1 MVVSKNKMIN
11 KILLY
16 IIISFCS
23 LPAIAGGG
31 LVAFYK
37 LGSIEGSILEVRDS
51 IVKQLE
57 SNDFEI
63 LGEYSPMKNPDLRVI
78 IFSNKKLL
86 EICKQIPDRGLLAA
100 GMRVGLIAQN
110 GKVDISLL
118 NPEYIFY
125 AYLRDY
131 TKKYEI
137 ELNQISIDIKMA
149 LYPLSN
155 GFLPFITS
163 SLSERELKEFR
174 FTVRNPG
181 FSDPVL
187 INEFS
192 DFKLAV
198 KTIEDNLQA
207 RKEGCI
213 KVYEIVDTLN
223 QKAVFGI
230 GLLDERRG
238 EAVFLPKLGISH
250 IAALPYELSVNGNTV
265 TILHGK
271 YRFPLYW
278 SDLTMTEY
286 RKIYKSP
293 RDVEELMKAVCR

>member
-1 MVVSKNKMIN
+1 MLKNIFPYLF
-11 KILLY
+11 IFLFSY
-16 IIISFCS
+16 SS
-23 LPAIAGGG
+23 TAYAGGG
-31 LVAFYK
+31 LIAFYK
-37 LGSIEGSILEVRDS
+37 LGLQKGNIKEVKSQIIR
-51 IVKQLE
+51 QLE
-57 SNDFEI
+57 NNNFEVI
-63 LGEYSPMKNPDLRVI
+63 GEYSPMKDLDLQVI
-78 IFSNKKLL
+78 VFTSEQLKN
-86 EICKQIPDRGLLAA
+86 ICEQIPDRGLMASA
-100 GMRVGLIAQN
+100 MRVGLIAKN
-110 GKVDISLL
+110 DSVEISLL

-149 LYPLSN
+149 LYPVSN
-155 GFLPFITS
+155 GFLPYITS

-174 FTVRNPG
+174 FTVRNPS

-187 INEFS
+187 IKQFS
-192 DFKLAV
+192 GFEQAV

-207 RKEGCI
+207 RKEGCV
-213 KVYEIVDTLN
+213 KVYELIN
-223 QKAVFGI
+223 HEKQIAVFGI

-250 IAALPYELSVNGNTV
+250 IAALPYELVVSRGKV

-286 RKIYKSP
+286 RKIYKTP
-293 RDVEELMKAVCR
+293 RDVEELMKALTR

>member
-1 MVVSKNKMIN
+1 MTK
-11 KILLY
+11 KIYFGFIFFLFFLP
-16 IIISFCS
+16 ISVF
-23 LPAIAGGG
+23 ADGG
-31 LVAFYK
+31 LIAFYK
-37 LGSIEGSILEVRDS
+37 LGTVKGSIDEVKDE
-51 IVKQLE
+51 IVTQLE
-57 SNDFEI
+57 KNEFEI
-63 LGEYSPMKNPDLRVI
+63 IGKYHPMKSDDLLVI
-78 IFSNKKLL
+78 VFTNEKLL
-86 EICKQIPDRGLLAA
+86 NICKQIPEQGLMAA
-100 GMRVGLIAQN
+100 SMRVGLIAKN
-110 GKVDISLL
+110 DSVEISLL

-149 LYPLSN
+149 LYPVSD
-155 GFLPFITS
+155 GFLPYITS

-187 INEFS
+187 IHQFP
-192 DFKLAV
+192 DFETAV
-198 KTIEDNLQA
+198 KKIEENLQA
-207 RKEGCI
+207 RKEGCV
-213 KVYEIVDTLN
+213 KVYELIDKERKV
-223 QKAVFGI
+223 AVFGV

-250 IAALPYELSVNGNTV
+250 IAALPYELVVNDNKV
-265 TILHGK
+265 IILHGK

-286 RKIYKSP
+286 RKIYKTP
-293 RDVEELMKAVCR
+293 RDVEELMKALTR